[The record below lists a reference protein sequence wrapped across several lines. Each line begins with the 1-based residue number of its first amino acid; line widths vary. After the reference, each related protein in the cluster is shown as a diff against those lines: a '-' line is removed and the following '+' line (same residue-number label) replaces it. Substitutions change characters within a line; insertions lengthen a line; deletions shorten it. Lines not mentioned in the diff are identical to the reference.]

1 MSRPASGIILAGGA
15 SRRMGREK
23 LSLEVE
29 GVPLIERVRAA
40 LTDCCREV
48 LVVGGGGVRLEG
60 VRYIA
65 GERPGGLGPL
75 AGIEA
80 GLSFSR
86 YPLSFIAA
94 GDMPFLTQS
103 MVGYLLGRL
112 ARGGVLAVV
121 PRYRGR
127 IHPLCAAYARTLLPR
142 LGTALDGGA
151 RSVHG
156 FLEGVDEVEYV
167 GEELRRFGAPGLLLM
182 NVNAP
187 GDLELARR
195 EARR

>member
-1 MSRPASGIILAGGA
+1 
-15 SRRMGREK
+15 MGREK

-48 LVVGGGGVRLEG
+48 LVVGGGSVRLEG

>member
-1 MSRPASGIILAGGA
+1 
-15 SRRMGREK
+15 MGREK

-29 GVPLIERVRAA
+29 GVPLIERVRDA

-48 LVVGGGGVRLEG
+48 LVVGDGGVRLEG
-60 VRYIA
+60 VKFA
-65 GERPGGLGPL
+65 TGERPGGLGPL
-75 AGIEA
+75 AGMEA
-80 GLSFSR
+80 GLASAGH
-86 YPLSFIAA
+86 PLTFVVA

-127 IHPLCAAYARTLLPR
+127 THPLCAAYARALLPR
-142 LGTALDGGA
+142 LGTGLDSGERA
-151 RSVHG
+151 VHG
-156 FLEGVDEVEYV
+156 FLKGISEVEYV
-167 GEELRRFGAPGLLLM
+167 EEELRQFGGPGLLLM
-182 NVNAP
+182 NVNTP
-187 GDLELARR
+187 GDLERARR

>member
-1 MSRPASGIILAGGA
+1 
-15 SRRMGREK
+15 MGREK
-23 LSLEVE
+23 LSLEVD
-29 GVPLIERVRAA
+29 GMPLIERVRDA
-40 LTDCCREV
+40 LTGCCQEV
-48 LVVGGGGVRLEG
+48 LVIGDGGVRLEG
-60 VRYIA
+60 VRYIT

-75 AGIEA
+75 AGMEA
-80 GLSFSR
+80 GLSFAR
-86 YPLSFIAA
+86 YPLTFVAA

-127 IHPLCAAYARTLLPR
+127 IHPLCAAYAKVLLPR
-142 LGTALDGGA
+142 LGSALDNGA
-151 RSVHG
+151 RAVHG
-156 FLEGVDEVEYV
+156 FLKGIDEVEYV
-167 GEELRRFGAPGLLLM
+167 GEELRRFGDPGLLLM
-182 NVNAP
+182 NVNSP

>member
-1 MSRPASGIILAGGA
+1 
-15 SRRMGREK
+15 
-23 LSLEVE
+23 
-29 GVPLIERVRAA
+29 
-40 LTDCCREV
+40 V
-48 LVVGGGGVRLEG
+48 LVVGAGGVRLEG
-60 VRYIA
+60 VRCIT

-75 AGIEA
+75 AGMEA
-80 GLSFSR
+80 GFAAAR
-86 YPLSFIAA
+86 FPLTFVAA

-103 MVGYLLGRL
+103 MVSYLLGRL

-151 RSVHG
+151 RAVHT
-156 FLEGVDEVEYV
+156 FLEGVYEVEYV
-167 GEELRRFGAPGLLLM
+167 GEELRRFGDPGLLLM
-182 NVNAP
+182 NVNSP

>member
-1 MSRPASGIILAGGA
+1 
-15 SRRMGREK
+15 MGREK
-23 LSLEVE
+23 LTLEVE
-29 GVPLIERVRAA
+29 GVPLIERVRDA
-40 LTDCCREV
+40 LTGCCQEV

-60 VRYIA
+60 VRYIT
-65 GERPGGLGPL
+65 GERRGGLGPL
-75 AGIEA
+75 AGMEA
-80 GLSFSR
+80 GLVSAHNQLTFV
-86 YPLSFIAA
+86 AA

-142 LGTALDGGA
+142 FGTALDGGTRA
-151 RSVHG
+151 VHG
-156 FLEGVDEVEYV
+156 FLEGVDEIEYV
-167 GEELRRFGAPGLLLM
+167 EEELRRFGDPSLLLM
-182 NVNAP
+182 NVNSP
-187 GDLELARR
+187 GDLELARG

>member
-1 MSRPASGIILAGGA
+1 
-15 SRRMGREK
+15 MGREK
-23 LSLEVE
+23 LSLKVD
-29 GVPLIERVRAA
+29 GVPLIERVRNA
-40 LTDCCREV
+40 LTGCCREV
-48 LVVGGGGVRLEG
+48 LVVGGGEVRLEG
-60 VRYIA
+60 VRYIT

-75 AGIEA
+75 AGMET
-80 GLSFSR
+80 GLSSARF
-86 YPLSFIAA
+86 PLTFVAA

-127 IHPLCAAYARTLLPR
+127 THPLCAAYARTLLPC
-142 LGTALDGGA
+142 LGTALDSGVRA
-151 RSVHG
+151 VHG
-156 FLEGVDEVEYV
+156 FLEVADGVECV
-167 GEELRRFGAPGLLLM
+167 GDELRRFGDPDLLLM
-182 NVNAP
+182 NVNSP